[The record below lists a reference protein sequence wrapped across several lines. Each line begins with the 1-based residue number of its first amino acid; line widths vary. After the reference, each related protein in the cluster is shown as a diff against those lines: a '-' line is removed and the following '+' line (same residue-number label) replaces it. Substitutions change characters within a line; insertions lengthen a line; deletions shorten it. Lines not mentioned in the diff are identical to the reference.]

1 MAFRDKLKGIL
12 QVKDTPHKI
21 AMSFAFGVF
30 WGMSPLL
37 GIHTIGAFFTAWLLG
52 LNRFIAVVGV
62 YITNP
67 WTIVPIYSF
76 SLWLGIVVTG
86 MKPFLPK
93 IEWEDITFIY
103 LLNKLTPLI
112 WPFVIGT
119 FITGTVSGIVSYFII
134 HNAVVSYRNKFR
146 QDIQDKPDI

>member
-1 MAFRDKLKGIL
+1 MALRDKLECIL

-30 WGMSPLL
+30 WGVSPLL

-52 LNRFIAVVGV
+52 LNRFVAVAGV

-76 SLWLGIVVTG
+76 SLWLGTVIMG
-86 MKPFLPK
+86 MKPFLLEV
-93 IEWEDITFIY
+93 EWKDITFIY
-103 LLNKLTPLI
+103 LFNKLIPFI
-112 WPFVIGT
+112 WPFIIGT
-119 FITGTVSGIVSYFII
+119 FIVGVVSGIVSYFLIYS
-134 HNAVVSYRNKFR
+134 AVVRYKRR
-146 QDIQDKPDI
+146 

>member
-52 LNRFIAVVGV
+52 LNRFVAVAGV

-67 WTIVPIYSF
+67 WTMVPIYSF
-76 SLWLGIVVTG
+76 SLWLGAVIIG
-86 MKPFLPK
+86 MKPFLP
-93 IEWEDITFIY
+93 EVDWGNITLMY
-103 LLNKLTPLI
+103 LLNKLTPFIL
-112 WPFVIGT
+112 PFIIGT
-119 FITGTVSGIVSYFII
+119 FIVGVISGIVSYFII
-134 HNAVVSYRNKFR
+134 YSAIVKYKKNLK
-146 QDIQDKPDI
+146 